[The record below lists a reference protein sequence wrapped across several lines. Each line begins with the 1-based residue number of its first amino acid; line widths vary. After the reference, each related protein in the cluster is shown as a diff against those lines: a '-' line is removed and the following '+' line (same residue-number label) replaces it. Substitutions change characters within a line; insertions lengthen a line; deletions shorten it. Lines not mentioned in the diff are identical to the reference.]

1 MFLLVLKNMK
11 SSKEDEIKVLLL
23 AQLSLTII

>member
-1 MFLLVLKNMK
+1 MFLLVPKNMK
-11 SSKEDEIKVLLL
+11 SSKEDEIKVLFW

>member
-11 SSKEDEIKVLLL
+11 SSKEDEIKVLFL

>member
-1 MFLLVLKNMK
+1 MFLSVLKNMK
-11 SSKEDEIKVLLL
+11 SSKEDEIKVLFL